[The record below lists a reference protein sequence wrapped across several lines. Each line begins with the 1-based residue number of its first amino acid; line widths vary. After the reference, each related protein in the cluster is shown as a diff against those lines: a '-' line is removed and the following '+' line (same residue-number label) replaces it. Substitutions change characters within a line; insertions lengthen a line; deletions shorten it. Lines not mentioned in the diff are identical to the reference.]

1 MPYSPCN
8 IYLFFE
14 FFQSKYHTVQCTQ
27 YVSSTKESYLFLEWS
42 VYGAGLHQLPHAPG
56 ARQVAGQPARTES
69 QPARTESQPART
81 ESQPARTEPA
91 HGAERTRPTAHQPA
105 RTGADAGHLTR
116 QPHIRQTRGGQKS
129 SSPFPL
135 KKRFKIIYG
144 KKILFFLASI
154 YTHNI
159 SKTHF

>member
-1 MPYSPCN
+1 MPYSTCN

-116 QPHIRQTRGGQKS
+116 QPHLRQTRGGQKS
-129 SSPFPL
+129 SSPS
-135 KKRFKIIYG
+135 
-144 KKILFFLASI
+144 FFIFLVSPNTVNFVRCRGH
-154 YTHNI
+154 YTV
-159 SKTHF
+159 